1 MLKYSGKLYF
11 DTPLNDKELSFLRGW
26 QDKLMEIHED
36 YFPASKAEKEIIS
49 ERINGHT
56 GIAFD
61 GYQRWAIFHAM
72 CPMIEFHKNYI
83 EFEGSSL
90 KGNMREAVMAY
101 HHFFLGEDAVL
112 KQCLDLDFLNVHNMN
127 GIVEGWRKDENT
139 ARVTQWCYLVKNNQ
153 FTSVEVPT
161 IKEYE
166 ENPLKWKVIYKN
178 DTFYEKL
185 LNYFPP
191 LMEYA
196 DIKKSIN
203 AVNSQIDSVVEKKPK
218 KMKV

>member
-1 MLKYSGKLYF
+1 MLRYDGKLYF
-11 DTPLNDKELSFLRGW
+11 DKPLNDEELSFLRGW
-26 QDKLMEIHED
+26 QEKLMEINED
-36 YFPASKAEKEIIS
+36 YFPASKAEREVIS

-72 CPMIEFHKNYI
+72 CPMIEFHKDCI
-83 EFEGSSL
+83 EFSGSSI

-112 KQCLDLDFLNVHNMN
+112 KQCLDLNFLSVHKLS
-127 GIVEGWRKDENT
+127 GIVEGWRRDERT
-139 ARVTQWCYLVKNNQ
+139 REVTEWCYIVENNQ
-153 FTSVEVPT
+153 FKSVNAPT
-161 IKEYE
+161 VEEYE
-166 ENPLKWKVIYKN
+166 KDPLKWKIDVKE
-178 DTFYEKL
+178 DTFYDKL
-185 LNYFPP
+185 VKYFPP

-203 AVNSQIDSVVEKKPK
+203 EVNAKLDVVEKKPK
-218 KMKV
+218 RLKV

>member
-11 DTPLNDKELSFLRGW
+11 DKPLNDKELSFLRGW
-26 QDKLMEIHED
+26 QEKLMEINED
-36 YFPASKAEKEIIS
+36 YFPATKAEKEIIS

-56 GIAFD
+56 GIAFS
-61 GYQRWAIFHAM
+61 GYQRWAIFYAM
-72 CPMIEFHKNYI
+72 CPMIEFHKDCI
-83 EFEGSSL
+83 EFDGSSL

-101 HHFFLGEDAVL
+101 HHFFLGENAVL
-112 KQCLDLDFLNVHNMN
+112 KQCLDLNFLSVHSLS
-127 GIVEGWRKDENT
+127 GIVEGWRKDENNG
-139 ARVTQWCYLVKNNQ
+139 RVSQWCYVVDNNQ

-166 ENPLKWKVIYKN
+166 KDPLKWKITYKP

-185 LNYFPP
+185 LTYFPP

-203 AVNSQIDSVVEKKPK
+203 EVNAQIDIIEKKPK
-218 KMKV
+218 RLKV